1 MIRKTVKTMLYFWQI
16 VLNYDYLVHRYNA
29 KTLTKSDLRNH
40 ATKQEKDSYSN
51 SMIIQLR

>member
-40 ATKQEKDSYSN
+40 ATKQSSLDLLHN
-51 SMIIQLR
+51 